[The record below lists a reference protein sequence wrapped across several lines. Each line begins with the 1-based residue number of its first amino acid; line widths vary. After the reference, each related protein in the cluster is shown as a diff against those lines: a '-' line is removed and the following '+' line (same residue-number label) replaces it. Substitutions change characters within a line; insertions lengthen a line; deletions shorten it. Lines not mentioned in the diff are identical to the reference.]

1 MANLLSDPNNLAL
14 ILGAT
19 IIGISIFLFVS
30 SGNRAIT
37 WVILSTGVV
46 VVLLSIYLKHM
57 TTKGNL
63 PPISFDM

>member
-1 MANLLSDPNNLAL
+1 MANLLIDPNNIAL
-14 ILGAT
+14 ILGFT

-57 TTKGNL
+57 TKGKA
-63 PPISFDM
+63 PISFDM